1 MRSFYSGLVTV
12 LAVLLASCAQD
23 KTQAAAGPTLA
34 KLNVLLVVVDDMGFS
49 DLGAFGGEISTP
61 NLDRLASSG
70 ARLADFHTAATCS
83 PTRSM
88 LMTGVDHHL
97 VGLGTMGETLKPG
110 APVRPGY
117 EGYLNDRARTIAEI
131 FKLAGYRTMMA
142 GKWHL
147 GKGAGQTPDAR
158 GFDRSYTLLDGAG
171 NHFGAAQSGT
181 VDSKMGEHYLEDGK
195 KPGYPLGTYTA
206 DFFTDRIL
214 DYVGEAQSRKQPFFA
229 YLAFTEPH
237 WPLQAPPELIAKYR
251 GRYDS
256 GPAAVRAERLKRL
269 LELGLFDPA
278 HRPHEMIATREWS
291 AMPTAERL
299 KSARAMEIYAA
310 MVERVDY
317 NIGRVVARLQ
327 ETGQLRNTII
337 VFLSDNGPD
346 GSSADA
352 VLRLLAARPQP
363 PAPLDDLD
371 NMGTAKSFVAY
382 GQEWAQAGSAPFNR
396 VKGYTT
402 EGGLRVAA
410 FVAGPGV
417 KGHRIVHAF
426 LHVTD
431 VLPTLL
437 EMTGTPLPSDGSK
450 LTPSGK
456 SFASV
461 LAGTTAEIHQDAF
474 VGWELFFGRAMRQN
488 DWKAVWLLPSSP
500 LMPLGGSGQWAL
512 YDLSKD
518 SGETTDLSAANPE
531 KLKALTDAWG
541 AYAAQNG
548 VLIEPQQQQN

>member
-1 MRSFYSGLVTV
+1 MRWFDAGLVTV
-12 LAVLLASCAQD
+12 LAVLLASCAHD
-23 KTQAAAGPTLA
+23 KISVPAGPALA
-34 KLNVLLVVVDDMGFS
+34 KPNVLLVVVDDMGFS

-61 NLDRLASSG
+61 NLDRLALSG
-70 ARLADFHTAATCS
+70 VRLTDFHTAATCS

-97 VGLGTMGETLKPG
+97 VGLGTMAETLRPG

-117 EGYLNDRARTIAEI
+117 EGYLNDRARTLAEI

-147 GKGAGQTPDAR
+147 GKGAGQTPGAR

-171 NHFGAAQSGT
+171 NHFGAAKSGT
-181 VDSKMGEHYLEDGK
+181 ADSKMGEHYLEDGK
-195 KPGYPLGTYTA
+195 KPAYPRGIYTA

-214 DYVGEAQSRKQPFFA
+214 DYVGEAESRNQPFFA

-237 WPLQAPPELIAKYR
+237 WPLQAPLELIAKYR

-256 GPAAVRAERLKRL
+256 GPAAVRDARLKRL
-269 LELGLFDPA
+269 VELGLIDPA
-278 HRPHEMIATREWS
+278 HRPHEMLATRDWS
-291 AMPTAERL
+291 AMPPAERL
-299 KSARAMEIYAA
+299 KAARAMEIYAA

-317 NIGRVVARLQ
+317 NVGRVVARLQ
-327 ETGQLRNTII
+327 ASGQLKNTII

-346 GSSADA
+346 GSSAEA
-352 VLRLLAARPQP
+352 VLRLLMGQAAASS
-363 PAPLDDLD
+363 APNDLD

-382 GQEWAQAGSAPFNR
+382 GQDWAQVGSSPFNR

-402 EGGLRVAA
+402 EGGIRVAA
-410 FVAGPGV
+410 FVSGPGV
-417 KGHRIVHAF
+417 KGHRIVRTF

-437 EMTGTPLPSDGSK
+437 EMTGTPLPNDRSK
-450 LTPSGK
+450 LAPSGK

-461 LAGTTAEIHQDAF
+461 LGGTTAEIHQDSF
-474 VGWELFFGRAMRQN
+474 VGWELFFGRAIRQN
-488 DWKAVWLLPSSP
+488 DWKAVRLLPSSP
-500 LMPLGGSGQWAL
+500 LMPLGGSDQWML

-518 SGETTDLSAANPE
+518 SGETMDLSAANPE
-531 KLKALTDAWG
+531 KLKALTDAWD
-541 AYAAQNG
+541 AYAARNG
-548 VLIEPQQQQN
+548 VLTEPPRNAP